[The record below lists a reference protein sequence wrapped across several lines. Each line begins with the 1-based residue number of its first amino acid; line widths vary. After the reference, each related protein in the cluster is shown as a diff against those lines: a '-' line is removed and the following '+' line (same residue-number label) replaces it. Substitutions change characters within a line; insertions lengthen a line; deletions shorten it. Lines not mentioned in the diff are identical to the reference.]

1 MNDQQ
6 PVLTLRN
13 VSYST
18 PHGRRLGTDVSLE
31 LGRGEVLLV
40 TGPNG
45 SGKSTLLELILGRR
59 SCDSGSVEVN
69 VAARSI
75 SYLPQLQDSETHMPF
90 SLRDVLTVSMSAP
103 VNDEEIIQEGLLTKE
118 HLDLGWNSASG
129 GEKRRALLTRTIL
142 QRPQLIFLDEPF
154 NHLDDDSRSVIVSS
168 ISRFV
173 TTMNK
178 TVILST
184 HERFADEATLAELT
198 IKHIAL

>member
-1 MNDQQ
+1 MNEQ
-6 PVLTLRN
+6 PPVVALRG

-18 PHGRRLGTDVSLE
+18 PAGRRLGCDVSFE

-59 SCDSGSVEVN
+59 RCDSGLVQLNIPGSSV
-69 VAARSI
+69 
-75 SYLPQLQDSETHMPF
+75 SYLPQLHDSETHMPF
-90 SLRDVLTVSMSAP
+90 SLRDVLTMSLATA
-103 VNDEEIIQEGLLTKE
+103 DKEIIQEGLLTKE
-118 HLDLGWNSASG
+118 QLDLGWNSASG

-142 QRPQLIFLDEPF
+142 QRPELIILDEPF
-154 NHLDDDSRSVIVSS
+154 NHLDGDSRRVIMSS

-184 HERFADEATLAELT
+184 HERFADAANLAKT
-198 IKHIAL
+198 SIKHLAL